1 MLLKD
6 RLFNILLPL
15 LYTLTV
21 YSLSSLGEQRI
32 DAYFSMLVL
41 EYFVLYALLRPKRR
55 HRDYIALVLLA
66 LFAVVVAYR
75 VLEVISK

>member
-6 RLFNILLPL
+6 RLFNVLLSL
-15 LYTLTV
+15 LYAVTV
-21 YSLSSLGEQRI
+21 YSLASLGEQRL

-55 HRDYIALVLLA
+55 HRDYIALVLIA
-66 LFAVVVAYR
+66 LFSVVVAFR
-75 VLEVISK
+75 VLEVIGR

>member
-15 LYTLTV
+15 FYTVTV
-21 YSLSSLGEQRI
+21 YSLSSLGEQRL

>member
-6 RLFNILLPL
+6 RLFNVLLPL
-15 LYTLTV
+15 LYAVTV
-21 YSLSSLGEQRI
+21 YSLVSLGEQRL

-55 HRDYIALVLLA
+55 HRDYIALVLIA
-66 LFAVVVAYR
+66 LFSVVVAFR
-75 VLEVISK
+75 VLEVIGR

>member
-6 RLFNILLPL
+6 RLFNVLLSL
-15 LYTLTV
+15 LYAVTV
-21 YSLSSLGEQRI
+21 YSLASLGEQRL

-55 HRDYIALVLLA
+55 HRDYIALVLIA
-66 LFAVVVAYR
+66 LFSVVIAFR
-75 VLEVISK
+75 VLEVIGR